1 MNTKDRDLIKA
12 PVDPE
17 KNRPAE
23 LDELDFSDDD
33 NESFID
39 LVPEDE
45 TEISDSR
52 SQDGSPAKPGD
63 GPTLDDLSPETLIE
77 EDGAR
82 SPHEP
87 GDNTPTDKDLRIVNK
102 DEIGAGYGLDEAELA
117 RKDPLDKKRN

>member
-1 MNTKDRDLIKA
+1 MSNKDRELIKA

-23 LDELDFSDDD
+23 LDELDFSDD
-33 NESFID
+33 ESPSFYD
-39 LVPEDE
+39 LEPEDVTGVSNSE
-45 TEISDSR
+45 VDNL
-52 SQDGSPAKPGD
+52 SPAKPG
-63 GPTLDDLSPETLIE
+63 GEPTLDDLAPEILIE

-87 GDNTPTDKDLRIVNK
+87 GEDTPMDKDLRIVKK

-117 RKDPLDKKRN
+117 RRDPLDKKP